1 MFFEKYLSH
10 CHMTFQ
16 CFVIQRVKSVMNTV
30 TDKKSVTLLCHIETD
45 EVVLSTNYFMQ
56 ITYMVNRVFQRVEQ
70 LISPSETTCF
80 ILLELLVS
88 HGEIRSSIRQAPL
101 FLSRM
106 RKIKSI
112 RFENM
117 MINGKVMLA

>member
-1 MFFEKYLSH
+1 
-10 CHMTFQ
+10 MTFQ
-16 CFVIQRVKSVMNTV
+16 CLVIQRVKSVMNTV

-56 ITYMVNRVFQRVEQ
+56 ITYMLNRVFQRVEQ

-101 FLSRM
+101 FLSRNEEDKEYPF
-106 RKIKSI
+106 REPDDK
-112 RFENM
+112 R
-117 MINGKVMLA
+117 

>member
-1 MFFEKYLSH
+1 
-10 CHMTFQ
+10 MTFQ
-16 CFVIQRVKSVMNTV
+16 CLVIQRVKSVMNTV

-101 FLSRM
+101 FLSRNEEDKEYPF
-106 RKIKSI
+106 REPDDK
-112 RFENM
+112 R
-117 MINGKVMLA
+117 

>member
-1 MFFEKYLSH
+1 
-10 CHMTFQ
+10 MTFQ
-16 CFVIQRVKSVMNTV
+16 CLVIQRVKSVMNTV

-56 ITYMVNRVFQRVEQ
+56 ITYMLNRVFQRVEQ
-70 LISPSETTCF
+70 LI
-80 ILLELLVS
+80 S

-112 RFENM
+112 RFENL
-117 MINGKVMLA
+117 MINGKVMSA

>member
-16 CFVIQRVKSVMNTV
+16 CLVIQRVKSVMNTV

-70 LISPSETTCF
+70 LIPPSETTCF

-101 FLSRM
+101 FLSRNEEDKEYPF
-106 RKIKSI
+106 REPDDK
-112 RFENM
+112 R
-117 MINGKVMLA
+117 

>member
-1 MFFEKYLSH
+1 
-10 CHMTFQ
+10 MTFQ
-16 CFVIQRVKSVMNTV
+16 CLVIQRVKSVMNTV

-56 ITYMVNRVFQRVEQ
+56 ITYMLNRVFQRVEQ

-80 ILLELLVS
+80 SGELLVS

-112 RFENM
+112 RFENL
-117 MINGKVMLA
+117 MINGKVMSA

>member
-1 MFFEKYLSH
+1 
-10 CHMTFQ
+10 
-16 CFVIQRVKSVMNTV
+16 MNTV

-70 LISPSETTCF
+70 LIS
-80 ILLELLVS
+80 L
-88 HGEIRSSIRQAPL
+88 HEIRSSIRQAPL

-117 MINGKVMLA
+117 MINGKVMSA

>member
-1 MFFEKYLSH
+1 
-10 CHMTFQ
+10 
-16 CFVIQRVKSVMNTV
+16 MNTV

-70 LISPSETTCF
+70 LIS
-80 ILLELLVS
+80 

-117 MINGKVMLA
+117 MINGKVMSA

>member
-1 MFFEKYLSH
+1 
-10 CHMTFQ
+10 MTFQ

-117 MINGKVMLA
+117 MINGKVMSA

>member
-1 MFFEKYLSH
+1 
-10 CHMTFQ
+10 
-16 CFVIQRVKSVMNTV
+16 MNTV

-101 FLSRM
+101 FLSRNEEDKEYPF
-106 RKIKSI
+106 REPDDK
-112 RFENM
+112 R
-117 MINGKVMLA
+117 